1 METHKKLITQCEM
14 SFITISFY
22 VCDNRPLEAESIK
35 IFFRQG
41 IILFYQWIGK
51 WLQNIPLN
59 VNDLVKMPEIYY
71 GIQVYILQEHFSVV
85 VQITIIHTAH
95 ASDKTIICK
104 DANRFPC
111 RIRKLFPCSVR
122 NWQAQLERMN
132 EQWIRNSN
140 KWQRE
145 KIESLK
151 RYGLFSNTQTIPL
164 HWCCARCRYLH
175 TYK

>member
-1 METHKKLITQCEM
+1 M

-59 VNDLVKMPEIYY
+59 VNYLVKMPEIYY

-111 RIRKLFPCSVR
+111 RIRK
-122 NWQAQLERMN
+122 AQLERMN

-164 HWCCARCRYLH
+164 HWCCVRCRYLH